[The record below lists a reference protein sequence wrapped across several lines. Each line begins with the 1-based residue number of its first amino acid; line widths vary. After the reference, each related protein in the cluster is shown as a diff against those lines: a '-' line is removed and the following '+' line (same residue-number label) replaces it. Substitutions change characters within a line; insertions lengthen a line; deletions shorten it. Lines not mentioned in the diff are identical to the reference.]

1 MIIKALQKKQIT
13 NMRKLCN
20 HTILRVLTLLTAVM
34 LCSNA
39 NAQSRDEDVMKE
51 DSVRVFFKQGYSKL
65 ELDFRNNEQN
75 LEAFIARMNRIYV
88 ERNYIVRKI
97 NVVSS
102 VSPEGGT
109 VLNRRLSDNRAKAI
123 MNYLQN
129 YMVIPDS
136 LLTVTSIGEDWDGLY
151 NLVKDSDIPHREEA
165 LNIIRNTP
173 IWIFKNGVIVDGRKR
188 QLKMLHGGESWRA
201 MFKDIFPV
209 LRSSAL
215 KICVE
220 MERVKHGS
228 VLDEKLV
235 LPAQVGMPAQVR
247 KKQEMP
253 VEEETCKPF
262 YMDIRTNL
270 LYDAALVPNIGVE
283 FYLGRRWSIAGNWM
297 YAWWHSDKRHNY
309 WRVYGGDL
317 ELRKWFGRRSKEKPL
332 TGHHLGLYGQIVT
345 YDFELGARGYLGDR
359 WSYGAGISYGY
370 SVPIARRLNL
380 DFTIGVGYLGGE
392 YKEYL
397 PIDDCYVWQVTKNRH
412 WFGPT
417 KAEIQLIWLIGCGNY
432 NKKWGDK

>member
-1 MIIKALQKKQIT
+1 
-13 NMRKLCN
+13 MRTLFN
-20 HTILRVLTLLTAVM
+20 HTILRVLTLLIALV

-39 NAQSRDEDVMKE
+39 DAANRREEVTRT

-75 LEAFIARMNRIYV
+75 LESFIARMNRLYAERRYV
-88 ERNYIVRKI
+88 VKEI
-97 NVVSS
+97 NVVSG

-109 VLNRRLSDNRAKAI
+109 AFNRRLSDNRAKAI
-123 MNYLQN
+123 MRYLQN
-129 YMVIPDS
+129 YMAIPDS
-136 LLTVTSIGEDWDGLY
+136 LLTVTSLGEDWNGLY
-151 NLVKDSDIPHREEA
+151 RLVKESDIPYREEA
-165 LNIIRNTP
+165 LDIILNTP
-173 IWIFKNGVIVDGRKR
+173 EWIFKDGVIVDGRKR
-188 QLKMLHGGESWRA
+188 QLKMLRGGVAWRA
-201 MFKDIFPV
+201 MYKDIFPI

-215 KICVE
+215 QIIVKL
-220 MERVKHGS
+220 ERIYHDN
-228 VLDEKLV
+228 VLNEKLI
-235 LPAQVGMPAQVR
+235 LPAQAGAPATIIR
-247 KKQEMP
+247 PQEV
-253 VEEETCKPF
+253 VEQDNCRPF
-262 YMDIRTNL
+262 YMNIRTNL

-297 YAWWHSDKRHNY
+297 YAWWHSDTRHNY

-317 ELRKWFGRRSKEKPL
+317 EVRKWFGRRAKEKPL
-332 TGHHLGLYGQIVT
+332 TGHHVGLYGQMLT
-345 YDFELGARGYLGDR
+345 YDFELGNRGYLGDR
-359 WSYGAGISYGY
+359 WTYGVGISYGY

-380 DFTIGVGYLGGE
+380 DFSIGLGYLGGE

-432 NKKWGDK
+432 NKKWGAK